1 MVSAVVATVIEH
13 PRIIVR
19 RTVDSA
25 AAIPKGTLLQL
36 SSSPNTVTA
45 SSSDNQKFA
54 GIAVEEKS
62 ATDTDVLT
70 IGVAI
75 DGVWE
80 ISTSSSAITAGEMV
94 NLSGA
99 NEINPAVNGD
109 LEVGSLVGRAESTKD
124 SAERIRVRLL
134 GF

>member
-1 MVSAVVATVIEH
+1 MVGAVVATVIEL

-19 RTVDSA
+19 RTVSSS
-25 AAIPKGTLLQL
+25 AAIPKGSLLQL
-36 SSSPNTVTA
+36 SSSPNTVTV

-54 GIAVEEKS
+54 GIAVEEKVS
-62 ATDTDVLT
+62 SETDILT

-80 ISTSSSAITAGEMV
+80 ISTSSSSITAGVMV
-94 NLSGA
+94 NLSGT
-99 NEINPAVNGD
+99 NEIDAAVDGD
-109 LEVGSLVGRAESTKD
+109 FEVGSLVGRAESTKD
-124 SAERIRVRLL
+124 SEERIRVRLL